1 VRFRATD
8 GSTDSTVEAGID
20 DFRVDAFICDNS
32 IPEDLNGDGAVNGAD
47 LGLLLSNWG
56 GAGTGD
62 FNNDGTVDGAD
73 LGALLSAW
81 G

>member
-1 VRFRATD
+1 MALCLF
-8 GSTDSTVEAGID
+8 
-20 DFRVDAFICDNS
+20 
-32 IPEDLNGDGAVNGAD
+32 LQQGAD